1 MMNTSYIFLLKIFG
15 NILNI
20 ITGDTLVADRH
31 LWLSRNLPETNNNEN
46 LLDIGCGSGAFTLL
60 ASRIGYHAIGCSW
73 DEVNQTKA
81 ESRCSALNLEDKC
94 SFQIADARNLDTQT
108 FDTKSFDYI
117 LNCENI
123 EHIIDD
129 KKLFADIERLLKP
142 GGYLLLTTPNLNFL
156 KMSKGDIGP
165 FSSIEDGSHMR
176 RGYSP
181 QMLQELCDLSGLRVE
196 KIDYCSGFV
205 SQKVTSLYRQLRK
218 IFGLY
223 LSWILILPLRPV
235 AYIFEFVGIGGRGYS
250 ICLVAYKPRF

>member
-1 MMNTSYIFLLKIFG
+1 M
-15 NILNI
+15 
-20 ITGDTLVADRH
+20 
-31 LWLSRNLPETNNNEN
+31 
-46 LLDIGCGSGAFTLL
+46 
-60 ASRIGYHAIGCSW
+60 
-73 DEVNQTKA
+73 
-81 ESRCSALNLEDKC
+81 
-94 SFQIADARNLDTQT
+94 
-108 FDTKSFDYI
+108 
-117 LNCENI
+117 
-123 EHIIDD
+123 
-129 KKLFADIERLLKP
+129 
-142 GGYLLLTTPNLNFL
+142 LLTTPNLNFL